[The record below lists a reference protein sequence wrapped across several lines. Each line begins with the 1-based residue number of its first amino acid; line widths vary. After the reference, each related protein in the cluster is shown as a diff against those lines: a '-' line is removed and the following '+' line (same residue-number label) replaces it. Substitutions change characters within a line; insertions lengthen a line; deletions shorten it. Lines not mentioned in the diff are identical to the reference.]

1 MVRRALSI
9 AAAAMLFGVTACADR
24 ETVTDPEAAGNLTA
38 TADPIDSG
46 DFLALTYNVHGAF
59 EEVPGTIGD
68 FVAAYRE
75 VIDRQRRISPLL
87 NDYELAV
94 VQENFVARLVLNFGF
109 FKVRLL
115 LVGPYTALERSALH
129 QYRSGYQYPQAPPLP
144 PPTDLDVSFSDGL
157 VRFSQMHFA
166 ARDLLRESWGT
177 CNGNDCFTRKGF
189 SLARTQL
196 PSIEPLTVDVYNLH
210 MNAGDTEN
218 DFAARLDQARQ
229 LSEAI
234 EEHSAGRAVIVA
246 GDFNLNPFAANPEQA
261 EHDRAI
267 LEELLQRNGLQ
278 DACTV
283 LSCCDPNPGAPNA
296 CDATQV
302 DRFLFRSS
310 DFDQPQRVVLSPRSW
325 VAKRRGTEFE
335 GLSDHAAIV
344 VRFAWQL
351 FGTVGAP

>member
-1 MVRRALSI
+1 
-9 AAAAMLFGVTACADR
+9 
-24 ETVTDPEAAGNLTA
+24 
-38 TADPIDSG
+38 
-46 DFLALTYNVHGAF
+46 
-59 EEVPGTIGD
+59 
-68 FVAAYRE
+68 
-75 VIDRQRRISPLL
+75 
-87 NDYELAV
+87 
-94 VQENFVARLVLNFGF
+94 
-109 FKVRLL
+109 
-115 LVGPYTALERSALH
+115 
-129 QYRSGYQYPQAPPLP
+129 
-144 PPTDLDVSFSDGL
+144 
-157 VRFSQMHFA
+157 
-166 ARDLLRESWGT
+166 
-177 CNGNDCFTRKGF
+177 
-189 SLARTQL
+189 
-196 PSIEPLTVDVYNLH
+196 
-210 MNAGDTEN
+210 
-218 DFAARLDQARQ
+218 
-229 LSEAI
+229 
-234 EEHSAGRAVIVA
+234 VIVA